1 MRVALF
7 DEIARTRRE
16 ISAWLSAA
24 DAETWAAPTLCAGWS
39 VRVVAGHLISP
50 IVLSRPKMFVAGAK
64 AGFRF
69 HKLMDMTARQLAT
82 RPTAELVAALENGAE
97 HRWVPPLAGP
107 RAILLDVTV
116 HHMDMRW
123 PQKDPPEIDRSVA
136 LTLLNFLISGNV
148 VLEIATPKSFQNV
161 RLEADDLRW
170 NYGDGPVV
178 RGPADALILAMVGRP
193 AGLDRLTGD
202 GVAVLR
208 SRAP

>member
-1 MRVALF
+1 MRVAIF

-16 ISAWLSAA
+16 IAGWLAGA
-24 DAETWAAPTLCAGWS
+24 DDDTWAAPTLCAGWN

-50 IVLSRPKMFVAGAK
+50 IVLSQPQMLVAGAK

-82 RPTAELVAALENGAE
+82 RPIADIVSALQQGAE

-107 RAILLDVTV
+107 RAILLDVST

-123 PQKDPPEIDRSVA
+123 PQKDPPVLDRSVA
-136 LTLLNFLISGNV
+136 LTLLNFLVSGNV
-148 VLEIATPKSFQNV
+148 VLKIATPKRFDGV

-170 NYGDGPVV
+170 GFGSGPAV
-178 RGPADALILAMVGRP
+178 RGPADALILAMAGRP

-208 SRAP
+208 ARSA